1 MKLHNKTNYQ
11 LSFHDGLGHLIDSSF
26 APPTLVSNHPLFPKP
41 LKLEM
46 GGNNLIQH
54 GQSQEIIWNECIQ
67 FLEKYMT

>member
-46 GGNNLIQH
+46 GGNNLI
-54 GQSQEIIWNECIQ
+54 
-67 FLEKYMT
+67 